1 MVASVLVIA
10 FWVTAVMVR
19 RLRAPAKP
27 TAWIDDPWV
36 DANGWSVGHF
46 VHYALLG
53 FIKPQWWPHFVA
65 WSVVFEVLE
74 AFLAN
79 LRMQGW
85 SEFVKAA
92 VVKDS
97 VINTLGV
104 LTGIG
109 LRFALPVVVQQRRV
123 LRNIGQLSVTGSPQV
138 PPQRYLCLK
147 RG

>member
-97 VINTLGV
+97 FSYSN
-104 LTGIG
+104 
-109 LRFALPVVVQQRRV
+109 F
-123 LRNIGQLSVTGSPQV
+123 QLQGHP
-138 PPQRYLCLK
+138 RYHPS
-147 RG
+147 GTFV